1 MRQVANQSNEALIMR
16 FLVDGGSS
24 DGSGCRVS
32 MVGEVSIPMINNHSS
47 FVLMRELR
55 KHDQQSDAMRER
67 T

>member
-16 FLVDGGSS
+16 FLVDGGSR

-47 FVLMRELR
+47 FLRTSAYSVKRELMEAR
-55 KHDQQSDAMRER
+55 STK
-67 T
+67 